1 MNLVNETRAET
12 NFTYYTIIAE
22 DYVINGLSVSK
33 LSAAADAPVASGFPV
48 IVDSGYSTNVLPPSL
63 VTLFYDA
70 FDEPPRPVEF
80 RGTGSMFAAP
90 CESDVPSVG
99 VQIGG
104 RVLEMAR
111 GSILVSR
118 VNATV
123 DGVAMCGLGI
133 QPGIERAGAL
143 GDPFL
148 SSVVA
153 VFDVGS
159 SEMRFAQRDLESS
172 VVDGRT
178 RGPGTGPAKDEL

>member
-12 NFTYYTIIAE
+12 SFTFYTIIAD
-22 DYVINGLSVSK
+22 DYVISGQSSSK
-33 LSAAADAPVASGFPV
+33 LSSPVDATVASGFPV

-63 VTLFYDA
+63 VTLFYDT
-70 FDEPPRPVEF
+70 FDEPPQPVGF
-80 RGTGSMFAAP
+80 HDHGSMFAAP
-90 CESDVPSVG
+90 CDADVPSFG

-111 GSILVSR
+111 EATLVSR
-118 VNATV
+118 INTTV

-143 GDPFL
+143 GDTFL
-148 SSVVA
+148 SGVVA
-153 VFDVGS
+153 VFDVGA

-172 VVDGRT
+172 PVEDEEPGVDTG
-178 RGPGTGPAKDEL
+178 GPRDEL